1 MLRPVFERLRE
12 RRDVDIRLFVV
23 GGEPDR
29 SMGDRWYR
37 RVHIPAGF
45 SHYPAFVSWLRH
57 RSASWDIAVA
67 PLRDT
72 PFNRS
77 KSDLK
82 FLEYSALGLPGVF
95 SDIVPYNQSVRDG
108 ETGLLVPNGGGA
120 WHDAILR
127 LAQDP
132 MLRERIAS
140 AARAQVIGGR
150 CLSHGASD
158 YLALLLGLRPSP
170 MITAESSSLS
180 PADQAGANRGTQ
192 A

>member
-1 MLRPVFERLRE
+1 MLRPVFERLRQ
-12 RRDVDIRLFVV
+12 RRDVDVRLFVV

-95 SDIVPYNQSVRDG
+95 SDIVPYNRSVTDG
-108 ETGLLVPNGGGA
+108 ETGLLVPNDGEA

-127 LAQDP
+127 LAQDQV
-132 MLRERIAS
+132 LRERLAG
-140 AARAQVIGGR
+140 AARARVIGGR
-150 CLSHGASD
+150 CLSHGASA
-158 YLALLLGLRPSP
+158 YLALLLGLRPPP
-170 MITAESSSLS
+170 MMAADPSSLS
-180 PADQAGANRGTQ
+180 PAGQAGANAVTQ
-192 A
+192 T